1 MYSSVVWSINI
12 MMAILMAGVSA
23 TIVWIF
29 KYDDWNPNP
38 TNAEHHSYGD
48 DAKNAGVEI

>member
-1 MYSSVVWSINI
+1 

-38 TNAEHHSYGD
+38 TTDGSSEPHANGERLAAE
-48 DAKNAGVEI
+48 N